1 MKKILIS
8 LATTLISAT
17 LLVACNGSDINAS
30 DVTSENVQLGKA
42 VCTSSKNWKEV
53 GIGMS
58 ASEVEARLGKPDT
71 ITSTPTSTQYQY
83 ERCRAGLFVDEKE
96 TDTKPQTEITIF
108 FGGALTISPSRGVT
122 NVVSPVLKGDKP
134 MICEWDLYNYP
145 FNYGGGIGP
154 NVCRTSNNPF

>member
-8 LATTLISAT
+8 LATTLVAT
-17 LLVACNGSDINAS
+17 AALMACNGSDINS
-30 DVTSENVQLGKA
+30 NDVTSENAPLAKA

-58 ASEVEARLGKPDT
+58 ASQVEARLGKPDT

-96 TDTKPQTEITIF
+96 TETKPQTEVTIF
-108 FGGALTISPSRGVT
+108 FGVNHIGV
-122 NVVSPVLKGDKP
+122 KFHKKP
-134 MICEWDLYNYP
+134 
-145 FNYGGGIGP
+145 
-154 NVCRTSNNPF
+154 